1 MKIIEEKKYVFNNKL
16 DRIEL
21 DNISINSFSVVHVET
36 MLSFLKARGLKFNV
50 YQNSFKYEWFFQFEN
65 LSLRFKS
72 AKEFCK
78 FLLPVFVSERNKQ
91 RSEYHADQRCTHDTV
106 GKYRLITMPLHIV
119 FHISRRSEAP

>member
-21 DNISINSFSVVHVET
+21 DDISINSFSVVHVET

-50 YQNSFKYEWFFQFEN
+50 YQNSFKYEWIFEFEN

-72 AKEFCK
+72 AKEFCN

-91 RSEYHADQRCTHDTV
+91 RSEY
-106 GKYRLITMPLHIV
+106 YRKRYDNERLKLDV
-119 FHISRRSEAP
+119 QNSLVCQLGGNGE